1 MYLSKISFTSFIHS
15 FYGEKSRVLKM
26 LKQGNVLYFLVP
38 RVLVYNIKNATSK
51 ARKKTNIFLTKA
63 NQLQLLSEQKQREKQ
78 TAKSQKQVH
87 ASILAGAY

>member
-1 MYLSKISFTSFIHS
+1 MCFIFWYL
-15 FYGEKSRVLKM
+15 E
-26 LKQGNVLYFLVP
+26 FLSTT
-38 RVLVYNIKNATSK
+38 KNATSK
-51 ARKKTNIFLTKA
+51 VRKKTNIFLTKA